1 MGIVYRN
8 SGDIFKC
15 DYCYEQINP
24 KAIVC
29 PHCSTKEP
37 LALYLE
43 KCRRNDKI
51 RSEKA
56 EKLAKEIADKYGITV
71 KEFHKRNNQYQY
83 QKARKKLYNLK
94 FGKKTSKKDMTLEE
108 ARIIVACILIIFICV
123 NLYLHL

>member
-71 KEFHKRNNQYQY
+71 KEVYKRHHQYQY
-83 QKARKKLYNLK
+83 QKARKKLQAKLDSI
-94 FGKKTSKKDMTLEE
+94 KKTSKKDMTLEE
-108 ARIIVACILIIFICV
+108 ARIIVACILIICV
-123 NLYLHL
+123 LLYIIH